1 MANYKKSKKRSYSIA
16 EKKSWKRG
24 FLAGLFS
31 SKRTTKNTKKVSS
44 VKQKNSKYKKVSDIP
59 FDYQHNV
66 LFADENYSSLFRSL
80 ANHRD
85 YAFGSDEHIKETLS
99 IYKRSF
105 GDKKIKDHYG
115 I

>member
-1 MANYKKSKKRSYSIA
+1 MAKKYSKRSYSTA

-24 FLAGLFS
+24 FFAGLFS
-31 SKRTTKNTKKVSS
+31 SKGTSQNIKKVSS

-59 FDYQHNV
+59 FGYQHNV

-80 ANHRD
+80 ANRRD

-105 GDKKIKDHYG
+105 GDKKLKEHYG